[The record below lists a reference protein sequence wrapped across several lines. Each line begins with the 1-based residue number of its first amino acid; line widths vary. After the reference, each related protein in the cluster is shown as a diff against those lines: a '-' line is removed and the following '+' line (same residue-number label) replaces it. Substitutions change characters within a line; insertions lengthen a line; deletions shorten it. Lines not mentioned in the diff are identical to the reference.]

1 MKRRRPRSLKRR
13 LIVQL
18 LLFHIVVLFMFGLAF
33 VAFLI
38 RADTG
43 GALVDPQITDIAARA
58 IARRPDGRL
67 ELRETDEMRALRAAV
82 PDYWFVARSG
92 RGEIIQAGVVPEP
105 YRALGR
111 QLDRVGFADI
121 RDLGEPSELSAV
133 IRKADGPAGRFTV
146 LGEGRLFSLTFV
158 VLFLSNLLM
167 IPILALLAVITVI
180 AIPWIVSRA
189 FAGMATVARE
199 AELIDT
205 DRRGY
210 RLAEENI
217 PAEVIPLVRA
227 INGALHRLDEG
238 YDRHQRFVVDAAH
251 ELRTPIAILQAK
263 IEGLD
268 DARIVN
274 RLGRDVGRLGT
285 LAEQLVDLQRIDKGV
300 SLSRGVDLGLI
311 AQTVAADLAPILIAN
326 GCEVEVIDLGNAPV
340 WGDAGAIERILCNLV
355 RNAIEHGGDH
365 VVIRVQGC
373 AVEVEDNGP
382 GIPDHER
389 ERIFEPFYRLRARST
404 GAGLGLN
411 LVRQVMNR
419 HHGRIEVSDA
429 PDGGATMRLEFLA
442 ATRSLPA

>member
-1 MKRRRPRSLKRR
+1 
-13 LIVQL
+13 
-18 LLFHIVVLFMFGLAF
+18 
-33 VAFLI
+33 
-38 RADTG
+38 
-43 GALVDPQITDIAARA
+43 
-58 IARRPDGRL
+58 
-67 ELRETDEMRALRAAV
+67 
-82 PDYWFVARSG
+82 
-92 RGEIIQAGVVPEP
+92 VPEP
-105 YRALGR
+105 YRAIGR
-111 QLDRVGFADI
+111 QLDRLSFADI
-121 RDLGEPSELSAV
+121 RDVGEPSELSAV
-133 IRKADGPAGRFTV
+133 IRKADGPAGTFTV

-263 IEGLD
+263 IEGLE

-274 RLGRDVGRLGT
+274 RLGRDVGRLGM
-285 LAEQLVDLQRIDKGV
+285 LAEQLVDLQRIDKGM

-355 RNAIEHGGDH
+355 RNAIEHGGNH
-365 VVIRVQGC
+365 VVIRVQGS